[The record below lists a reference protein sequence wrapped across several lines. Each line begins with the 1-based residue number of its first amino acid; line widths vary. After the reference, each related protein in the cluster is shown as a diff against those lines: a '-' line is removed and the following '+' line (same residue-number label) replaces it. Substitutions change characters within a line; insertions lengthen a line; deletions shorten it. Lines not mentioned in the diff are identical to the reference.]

1 MDITEKKAFRKSL
14 LGGFSKEDVN
24 KYIEESTEKYTAKI
38 KEAEEKF
45 LDADRERGELA
56 AKLREAESKIEELI
70 KKSEELEKLTEKHN
84 ALTAEH
90 ADTLI
95 NLTQR
100 EDELSK
106 ANASVSELSA
116 KVAALNLVE
125 SEYTAR
131 KAELADIEI
140 SARSRAG
147 EIISEAE
154 REAQS
159 KRYALDEELSL
170 RRKSFEAKRDELFR
184 ETGDVVGGIS
194 RLVDS
199 LKSEVDSMDSRITR
213 IADAVKNNVTTLS
226 DAVSDAQDKVGSIR
240 ARLSESDE

>member
-1 MDITEKKAFRKSL
+1 MDITEKKAFRKSF

-38 KEAEEKF
+38 KDAEEKF
-45 LDADRERGELA
+45 LAADRERSELA
-56 AKLREAESKIEELI
+56 TKLSAAEARIEELI
-70 KKSEELEKLTEKHN
+70 KKNEEFEKLTEKHN
-84 ALTAEH
+84 SLTAEH
-90 ADTLI
+90 ANTMTK
-95 NLTQR
+95 LTQR
-100 EDELSK
+100 EEELEK
-106 ANASVSELSA
+106 ANAEISELSS
-116 KVAALNLVE
+116 KVSALNMVE

-147 EIISEAE
+147 EIISDAE

-159 KRYALDEELSL
+159 KRCALDEELSL
-170 RRKSFEAKRDELFR
+170 RRKNFEAKRDELFR

-194 RLVDS
+194 RLMDS

-213 IADAVKNNVTTLS
+213 IADAVKNNVSTLS

-240 ARLSESDE
+240 ARLSESDQ